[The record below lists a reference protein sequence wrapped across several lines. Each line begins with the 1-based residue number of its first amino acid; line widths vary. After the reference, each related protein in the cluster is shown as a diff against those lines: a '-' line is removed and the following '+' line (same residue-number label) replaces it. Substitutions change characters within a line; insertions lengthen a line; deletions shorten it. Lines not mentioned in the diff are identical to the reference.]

1 LTRLP
6 IFTAFALSPLPAPLN
21 ELSIQPGT
29 CELSAL
35 SLPSFMALQV
45 INPFNLPN
53 WDTLVLAEGK
63 LIYSK
68 DENRRIE
75 FETQVRKAY
84 FDFLPVIRLHR
95 NAYREKVFLELES
108 GISR

>member
-1 LTRLP
+1 MKSVDPASHLYSLCP
-6 IFTAFALSPLPAPLN
+6 FTF
-21 ELSIQPGT
+21 
-29 CELSAL
+29 ELSAL
-35 SLPSFMALQV
+35 SLPSSQ
-45 INPFNLPN
+45 NPEPSSPCPFNLPN
-53 WDTLVLAEGK
+53 WDILVLAEGK